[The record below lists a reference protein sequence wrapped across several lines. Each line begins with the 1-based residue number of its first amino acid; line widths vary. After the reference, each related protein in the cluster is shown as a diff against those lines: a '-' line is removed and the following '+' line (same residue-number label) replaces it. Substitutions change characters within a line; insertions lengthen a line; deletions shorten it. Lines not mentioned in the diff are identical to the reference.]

1 MSSNALR
8 LRAMVG
14 LVPVLVMLVALTL
27 AGCGTSEESTEE
39 WTEPAAETITADQPP
54 VAMLEYRIDSLK
66 SETGRLRE
74 QLDAT
79 SAENRKL
86 TARTADLETQLTESQ
101 SAPKAQ
107 AGIADASTSVVPSP
121 SPAYDAALGRFKSHD
136 YEGAI
141 ADFQAL
147 LGGNVE
153 QGLAD
158 NCQYWIGESY
168 YGMKQYREALKQFGL
183 VLSLSRSSKKADAM
197 FMTGNCQS
205 KLGNSAAAKEA
216 FEKVVS
222 EFPTSHLVDRAK
234 TKLAT
239 LK

>member
-1 MSSNALR
+1 
-8 LRAMVG
+8 
-14 LVPVLVMLVALTL
+14 
-27 AGCGTSEESTEE
+27 
-39 WTEPAAETITADQPP
+39 
-54 VAMLEYRIDSLK
+54 MLEYRIDSLK

-86 TARTADLETQLTESQ
+86 TARTAELETQLSEPQT
-101 SAPKAQ
+101 APKAQ
-107 AGIADASTSVVPSP
+107 AGIAEASTSTAPSS
-121 SPAYDAALGRFKSHD
+121 SPAYDSALDKFKSHD

-168 YGMKQYREALKQFGL
+168 YGLKQYREALKQFGL
-183 VLSLSRSSKKADAM
+183 VLSLARSSKKADAM
-197 FMTGNCQS
+197 FMTGNCQQ
-205 KLGNSAAAKEA
+205 KLGNTAAAKEA

-234 TKLAT
+234 TRLAN